1 MAGPSSATPADSRV
15 SVSHVV
21 ADPIWSLRPWSVN
34 VNIGPLLGAIPAQPA
49 ADWLVI
55 LMQDD
60 IDLFDVVPG
69 MCGPTFEDQV
79 TDNLLLGRIELS
91 QIRRAALDVISSVTG
106 RPWWFSMRLI
116 KTAVAS
122 WEVIG
127 GELAIRGVDAERLSI
142 SAWLDASLL
151 ICLRSI
157 ESNKITM
164 FMSQLEIAPP
174 EEGADQEESMTMSA
188 DTFMSLSAQ

>member
-174 EEGADQEESMTMSA
+174 EEGADQEENMTMSA

>member
-69 MCGPTFEDQV
+69 MCGPTFEEQV
-79 TDNLLLGRIELS
+79 TDSLLLGRIELS